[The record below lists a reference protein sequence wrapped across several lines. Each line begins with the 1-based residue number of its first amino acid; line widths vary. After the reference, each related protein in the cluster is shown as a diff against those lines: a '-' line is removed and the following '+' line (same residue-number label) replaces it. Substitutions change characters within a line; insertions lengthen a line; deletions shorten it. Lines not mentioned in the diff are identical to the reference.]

1 MADILDKAILI
12 GMGLEKK
19 VKKIADKL
27 VEEAVKTEEGDESKL
42 PPRKELENKVVEEGV
57 KILREVV
64 AAAKSGKD
72 MIDEHIK
79 NAVQEMLEKFKVATR
94 EDIDVIEKMAQNARE
109 KVDRLEK
116 RIEELETKLQ

>member
-19 VKKIADKL
+19 LKDTINELADEAKKGD
-27 VEEAVKTEEGDESKL
+27 GDESKL
-42 PPRKELENKVVEEGV
+42 PPRKEFENKVVEEGV

-64 AAAKSGKD
+64 AAAKSGKE

-79 NAVQEMLEKFKVATR
+79 NAVQEILEKFKVATR
-94 EDIDVIEKMAQNARE
+94 EDIEVIEKMAQNARE

-116 RIEELETKLQ
+116 RVEELEKRGSS